1 MFFFN
6 DSSFSYFLYSVYS
19 LILYVFLDFSF
30 FNLYIG
36 LYLLFLLLFC
46 FFRFSV
52 SFYLWN
58 AKRYCFLILFLIK
71 LVLFPAALCLGPSVG
86 VLVWKVSLGTYFLFF
101 MFLLFSLF
109 FFLINLNMANISAYL
124 CGNFP
129 RGSNSWGCSVE
140 CFLDL
145 PPNATVFLYFSLLNS
160 SFSLLPC
167 ASAHL
172 WGFLC
177 GKFPWGPIF

>member
-1 MFFFN
+1 MPIATVFLYF
-6 DSSFSYFLYSVYS
+6 SLLILSFSLQPCASAHLWGFLCGKFPWGPICYFSCFYICLY
-19 LILYVFLDFSF
+19 
-30 FNLYIG
+30 
-36 LYLLFLLLFC
+36 
-46 FFRFSV
+46 
-52 SFYLWN
+52 FYL
-58 AKRYCFLILFLIK
+58 
-71 LVLFPAALCLGPSVG
+71 
-86 VLVWKVSLGTYFLFF
+86 
-101 MFLLFSLF
+101 
-109 FFLINLNMANISAYL
+109 MAHISAYL

-129 RGSNSWGCSVE
+129 WGSNSWGCSVE

-177 GKFPWGPIF
+177 GKFPWGPIFYFSTFLHFSLFFFICV

>member
-1 MFFFN
+1 MLPGPP
-6 DSSFSYFLYSVYS
+6 S
-19 LILYVFLDFSF
+19 
-30 FNLYIG
+30 
-36 LYLLFLLLFC
+36 
-46 FFRFSV
+46 
-52 SFYLWN
+52 
-58 AKRYCFLILFLIK
+58 KRYCFLILFLIK
-71 LVLFPAALCLGPSVG
+71 LFLFLAALCLGPSVG

-177 GKFPWGPIF
+177 GKFPWGPIFYFSRFYMFIYFSLFVFNCVFLYCFFSFFCVCIYCYLFF